1 MKASPELPCHR
12 YLLMHG
18 AWIQRSKFLADH
30 RVHLERSLGPSARC
44 ENPVSTTALKI
55 ITILVMMMMMM
66 RMMMTMSGMVMG
78 MVVVVLVLLLLLS

>member
-30 RVHLERSLGPSARC
+30 RVHLERSLGPSAWC

-55 ITILVMMMMMM
+55 ITILMMMM
-66 RMMMTMSGMVMG
+66 MMMTMSGMVMG